1 MGSEMCIRDRL
12 LPAMRPLLGC
22 FDTVFPE
29 VTVTVSQV
37 HKQFTSSL
45 WRDLSVCIGT
55 REVGGKTAA
64 RHGRRAHSTPM
75 LQTAKVG
82 KF

>member
-1 MGSEMCIRDRL
+1 
-12 LPAMRPLLGC
+12 MRPLLGC
-22 FDTVFPE
+22 FDTDAE

-55 REVGGKTAA
+55 REVGGETAA

-82 KF
+82 KFYFLVFCFAFTLYS